1 MNLKRM
7 LTLGVGGGAVV
18 VWVATAAT
26 SMSEPPLPP
35 QPVPTVH
42 AVDVSGAAL
51 AAEVS
56 RLHERLRP
64 TTVPLQARDLFAYAP
79 SARGARAELVV
90 PAVALPEA
98 AVVVAA
104 PVVPV
109 VPLVLIGIAEDGPP
123 DATVRTAILSGLGDL
138 FLVKEGETAAA
149 RFRVVTI
156 RSGSVDLIDTTN
168 ERSLSLT
175 LP

>member
-1 MNLKRM
+1 MDLKRM
-7 LTLGVGGGAVV
+7 LALGVSGGAVV

-26 SMSEPPLPP
+26 SMSEPPPPP

-79 SARGARAELVV
+79 RASVARAELVA

-104 PVVPV
+104 PVVP
-109 VPLVLIGIAEDGPP
+109 LALIGIAEDGPP
-123 DATVRTAILSGLGDL
+123 DAIVRTAILSGLGDL

-149 RFRVVTI
+149 RFRVVAI
-156 RSGSVDLIDTTN
+156 QSGSVELIDTSD